1 MPKPITI
8 RVLLQCA
15 PVIELADTV
24 VCCKDIRED
33 EDDDDKSTRYGVG
46 GSSAQSGGGRWPHK
60 PGGAKSDVVWLAS
73 DQQVMGWGKEH
84 WEAAKKDGVAADDF
98 GPQGVRS
105 PRHPLV
111 RSVVLAGRT
120 ITGSASLSEKMASP
134 SMMVLC
140 APAKARR
147 TSYSS
152 RASTKRGAAFV
163 AA

>member
-1 MPKPITI
+1 MTTSQLVTVLVGPAR
-8 RVLLQCA
+8 RVEA
-15 PVIELADTV
+15 A
-24 VCCKDIRED
+24 
-33 EDDDDKSTRYGVG
+33 G
-46 GSSAQSGGGRWPHK
+46 GPTS

-120 ITGSASLSEKMASP
+120 ITGSASLSGKMASP

-152 RASTKRGAAFV
+152 RASMKRGAAFV
-163 AA
+163 VA